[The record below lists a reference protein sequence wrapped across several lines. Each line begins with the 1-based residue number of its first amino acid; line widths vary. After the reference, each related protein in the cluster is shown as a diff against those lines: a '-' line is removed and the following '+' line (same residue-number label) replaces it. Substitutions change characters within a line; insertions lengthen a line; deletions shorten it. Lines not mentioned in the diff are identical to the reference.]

1 MFYIQAVLI
10 AARNSG
16 GFGAQKYILYGNK
29 RYAAAPFWGA
39 AAYNNSYFFKLKYAH
54 ELVDDNADD
63 YCEHYRA
70 RSDVSHEL
78 TARHAREGGF

>member
-16 GFGAQKYILYGNK
+16 DFWARKYILYGNK

-39 AAYNNSYFFKLKYAH
+39 AAYNNSYFF
-54 ELVDDNADD
+54 N
-63 YCEHYRA
+63 
-70 RSDVSHEL
+70 
-78 TARHAREGGF
+78 